1 MFYEYLIL
9 TEIQIR
15 NKIAFLEKR
24 IKENNRL
31 KNKMF
36 SAFKNT
42 GNLKCITAM
51 NNYEYTNYQN
61 EEEIKHLKVLLSMYG

>member
-1 MFYEYLIL
+1 MFDEYLAL

-36 SAFKNT
+36 SVFKST

-51 NNYEYTNYQN
+51 NNYEYINYQN